1 MTWKLSA
8 LGSKAQIEAA
18 LTLSEDETRW
28 DSATPISGQE
38 LDEAADQWALEC
50 WCEHKPDAALKQQLA
65 ALFDPPANAVTA
77 EKLPDT
83 DWVTE
88 SQRGTQPIRSGRFYV
103 HTPEHPPSTDPALTS
118 FCIPAAQAFGT
129 GQHETTEGCL
139 ALLDAMRCVGLV
151 ARNIIDVGTGT
162 GLLAFAAGKLWPRAR
177 LTATDIDPVCLPAVE
192 GNMALNGIAA
202 GKAPGQ
208 LTMVIA
214 DGLAHRTLIEREPY
228 DLIIA
233 NILAGPLVEMAEEF
247 VDALAPHGSIVLAG
261 LLNTQ
266 AADVVTAYR
275 RAGMRLQARMING
288 DWTILWLR
296 QRFRG

>member
-1 MTWKLSA
+1 
-8 LGSKAQIEAA
+8 
-18 LTLSEDETRW
+18 
-28 DSATPISGQE
+28 
-38 LDEAADQWALEC
+38 
-50 WCEHKPDAALKQQLA
+50 
-65 ALFDPPANAVTA
+65 
-77 EKLPDT
+77 
-83 DWVTE
+83 
-88 SQRGTQPIRSGRFYV
+88 
-103 HTPEHPPSTDPALTS
+103 
-118 FCIPAAQAFGT
+118 
-129 GQHETTEGCL
+129 
-139 ALLDAMRCVGLV
+139 
-151 ARNIIDVGTGT
+151 
-162 GLLAFAAGKLWPRAR
+162 
-177 LTATDIDPVCLPAVE
+177 
-192 GNMALNGIAA
+192 MALNGIAA